1 MQAQLKT
8 LTAVKSPRGFLVV
21 PIHYKHDPD
30 KDENWEIAERAK
42 YPTGAEADR
51 ELDFDTRQ
59 VLGSPAYPN
68 FARSQHLIER
78 YLLAP
83 DRPLLLSCDF
93 NVDPMVWNIHQI
105 IGNKLFTFDEIMQR
119 DTDVPLMMEEFL
131 NRYPDHPGD
140 IYVYGDATGD
150 HRSANNR
157 HSCYTEIR
165 MALRGYPSTVH
176 YKYTKVNPAVRDRL
190 SAVNNRLKNRQD
202 GALDWYIHVRCKELI
217 ADLEEVVTDQG
228 GNGIYKSRKR
238 DDPYYLRSHASDGAG
253 YLVAREWP
261 ILRELLQVK
270 KRQHHKRHASAARRY
285 ARVIGAI

>member
-1 MQAQLKT
+1 MQTHLKT

-30 KDENWEIAERAK
+30 KDEDWEISERAK
-42 YPTGAEADR
+42 YPTEAEASR

-68 FARSQHLIER
+68 FARQQHLITK
-78 YLLAP
+78 YSLAP

-93 NVDPMVWNIHQI
+93 NVDPCVWNISQI
-105 IGNKLFTFDEIMQR
+105 IRNKLFTFDEIFQR
-119 DTDVPLMMEEFL
+119 DTDVPLMMDEFL

-157 HSCYTEIR
+157 HSCYTEMR
-165 MALRGYPSTVH
+165 MAFRAYPSHVH
-176 YKYTKVNPAVRDRL
+176 WKYTKFNPAVRDRI
-190 SAVNNRLKNRQD
+190 SAVNNRLKNLRD
-202 GALDWYIHVRCKELI
+202 GSIDWYIHASCVQLI
-217 ADLEEVVTDQG
+217 GDLEEVVTDQG
-228 GNGIYKSRKR
+228 GNGIHKSRKR
-238 DDPYYLRSHASDGAG
+238 EDPYYMRTHASDGIG
-253 YLVAREWP
+253 YLIAREWP
-261 ILRELLQVK
+261 ILRELAQVK
-270 KRQHHKRHASAARRY
+270 RDRHKRHTTAARRY